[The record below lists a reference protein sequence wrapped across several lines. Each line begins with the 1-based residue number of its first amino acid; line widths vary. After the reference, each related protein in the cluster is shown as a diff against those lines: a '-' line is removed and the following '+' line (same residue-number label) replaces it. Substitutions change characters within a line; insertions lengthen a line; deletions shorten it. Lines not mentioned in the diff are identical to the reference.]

1 MANNSPL
8 KIGDSVTINTDYY
21 TKDHVGKFKKED
33 VEINKGIFEQRGV
46 VLGET
51 QGKVHSTD
59 EGNVVNVHIGLGVFG
74 FDRSDLT
81 KVAAGGSRR
90 RQRKS
95 RRARKSSR
103 KSRSRSRR

>member
-1 MANNSPL
+1 MNSLTP
-8 KIGDSVTINTDYY
+8 GDLVTINTDYY
-21 TKDHVGKFKKED
+21 TKDRVGKFTKED
-33 VEINKGIFEQRGV
+33 VDINRDIFEKRGV

-51 QGKVHSTD
+51 RGKVHSTD

-81 KVAAGGSRR
+81 KLVAGGSRR

-95 RRARKSSR
+95 RRTRKSSR